1 MFNKRKQNINSNLP
15 VKGIG
20 SIWNELKKNK
30 RSLLGFYFIVIL
42 VILALFAKYIA
53 PYGMT
58 AQNLQGT
65 MQTPSMQHWFG
76 TDDLGRDVLSRII
89 FGTRISLTIGIA
101 SITIAIFFGTI
112 LGVISGYFGGVFDN
126 IIMRITDLMLSIPS
140 ILLAIALVA
149 AFGSSLFNLII
160 AIGIGNIPIFIRIT
174 RSAVMSVKE
183 EQFIEAATATA
194 MTDWKIIIRHVLPN
208 SLSPIIVQA
217 TMGVASAILSA
228 AGLGF
233 IGLGIEASQ
242 AEWGTMLNAGRPYIR
257 THAYLTIFPGIAIM
271 LTILSFNLLGDG
283 LRDAIDPKLRSK
295 GGSKNE

>member
-1 MFNKRKQNINSNLP
+1 MFNRKKENIDA
-15 VKGIG
+15 GIPTG
-20 SIWNELKKNK
+20 SLKSLWVALKKNK
-30 RSLLGFYFIVIL
+30 RSLVGLYFIIFL
-42 VILALFAKYIA
+42 IILAVFAEYIA
-53 PYGMT
+53 PFGMT
-58 AQNLQGT
+58 AQNLKTT
-65 MQTPSMQHWFG
+65 MQKPSMIHFFG

-89 FGTRISLTIGIA
+89 YGTRISLIIGVA
-101 SITIAIFFGTI
+101 SISIALFFGGI
-112 LGVISGYFGGVFDN
+112 LGVISGYFGGVIDN
-126 IIMRITDLMLSIPS
+126 VIMRITDLMLSIPS

-149 AFGSSLFNLII
+149 AFGSSLLNLII
-160 AIGIGNIPIFIRIT
+160 AIGVGNIPIFIRIS
-174 RSAVMSVKE
+174 RAAVLSVKE

-194 MTDWKIIIRHVLPN
+194 MNDWKIIIKHIVPN

-242 AEWGTMLNAGRPYIR
+242 AEWGTMLNAGRPFIR

-283 LRDAIDPKLRSK
+283 IRDAIDPKLRSK
-295 GGSKNE
+295 GGA

>member
-1 MFNKRKQNINSNLP
+1 MFKRKKENVEAGAP
-15 VKGIG
+15 KG
-20 SIWNELKKNK
+20 SLKSLWHELKKNK
-30 RSLLGFYFIVIL
+30 RSLVGLYFIIFL
-42 VILALFAKYIA
+42 VILAVFADYIA
-53 PYGMT
+53 PFGMT
-58 AQNLQGT
+58 AQNLKNTLQKPNMT
-65 MQTPSMQHWFG
+65 HLFG

-89 FGTRISLTIGIA
+89 YGTRISLTIGIS
-101 SITIAIFFGTI
+101 SISIALFFGTF
-112 LGVISGYFGGVFDN
+112 LGVVAGYFGGVLDN
-126 IIMRITDLMLSIPS
+126 IIMRLTDLMLSIPS

-149 AFGSSLFNLII
+149 SFGSSLSNLIL
-160 AIGIGNIPIFIRIT
+160 AIGIGSIPIFVRIS

-183 EQFIEAATATA
+183 QEFIEAAIATG
-194 MTDWKIIIRHVLPN
+194 MNDWKIIIRHIVPN

-257 THAYLTIFPGIAIM
+257 THSYLTLYPGIAIM
-271 LTILSFNLLGDG
+271 LTILAFNLLGDG

-295 GGSKNE
+295 GGS